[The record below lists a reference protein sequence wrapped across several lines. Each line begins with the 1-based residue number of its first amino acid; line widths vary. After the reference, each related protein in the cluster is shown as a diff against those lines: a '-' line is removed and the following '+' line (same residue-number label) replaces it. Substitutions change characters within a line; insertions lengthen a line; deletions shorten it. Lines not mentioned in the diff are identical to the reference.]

1 MKSIRRNI
9 FYCIYNDRN
18 IVKALALAVFVKN
31 MVKSSSIPNFTIDK
45 LHKLTGLHATT
56 IKKRLKTLDNLGL
69 ISRTGNNEE
78 HLVFNSISSHHKFRN
93 VDISKAI
100 FDSVKDV
107 EKSLLTFVVVEI
119 QKRKNFVKQLL
130 NLKETA
136 KNYAEAKAANKK
148 CRAFGLY
155 GEYQEYGIS
164 YRKIAKEMCVSVAKA
179 VSIVKYAVENQFLN
193 KTHNQKQVFCL
204 GVASIAKY
212 ELNIGGTFYTKD
224 NIYKIYANT
233 YTLGS
238 RLN

>member
-9 FYCIYNDRN
+9 FYCIYNDKN
-18 IVKALALAVFVKN
+18 IVKALALAVFVKHRI
-31 MVKSSSIPNFTIDK
+31 KSSTITNFTIDK

-56 IKKRLKTLDNLGL
+56 IKKRLKTLKELGL

-78 HLVFNSISSHHKFRN
+78 HLVFNSISSHNKFRN

-100 FDSVKDV
+100 FDTIKDI
-107 EKSLLTFVVVEI
+107 EKSLLTFIVVEI
-119 QKRKNFVKQLL
+119 QKRKNFVKQIL
-130 NLKETA
+130 NLVQKARNYKEG
-136 KNYAEAKAANKK
+136 KAARRK
-148 CRAFGLY
+148 CRVFGLQ
-155 GEYQEYGIS
+155 GEYKEYGIS
-164 YRKIAKEMCVSVAKA
+164 YKRIAKEMCVSVAKA
-179 VSIVKYAVENQFLN
+179 VSIIRYAVENQFLN

-204 GVASIAKY
+204 GVASMAKY